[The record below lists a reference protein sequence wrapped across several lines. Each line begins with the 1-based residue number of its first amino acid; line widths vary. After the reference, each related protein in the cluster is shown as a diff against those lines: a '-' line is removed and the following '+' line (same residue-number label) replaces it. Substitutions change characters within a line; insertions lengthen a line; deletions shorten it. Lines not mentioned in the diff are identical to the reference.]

1 LKRRKNKCKKDVFSI
16 KNLLGRCL
24 LAKKIKPILPSLREK
39 KRYLVFEIISK
50 KNIKSFSEV
59 SNLIWQSSLS
69 FLGEI
74 ETAKA
79 GIWVL
84 PDKWNQKKQ
93 RGMIKVNNKYVD
105 NLKTALT
112 LVKNFKRQQVI
123 IKSVGV
129 SGMVN
134 KADKKYLAM

>member
-1 LKRRKNKCKKDVFSI
+1 M
-16 KNLLGRCL
+16 GRCL
-24 LAKKIKPILPSLREK
+24 LAKKIKPVLPSLREK

-50 KNIKSFSEV
+50 NNIKSFSDV

-84 PDKWNQKKQ
+84 PDKWNPKKQ
-93 RGMIKVNNKYVD
+93 RGMIKINNKYVD

-112 LVKNFKRQQVI
+112 LVKSFKKQQVI

-129 SGMVN
+129 SGMIN

>member
-1 LKRRKNKCKKDVFSI
+1 M
-16 KNLLGRCL
+16 GRCL

>member
-1 LKRRKNKCKKDVFSI
+1 M
-16 KNLLGRCL
+16 
-24 LAKKIKPILPSLREK
+24 AKKIKPILPSLREK

-59 SNLIWQSSLS
+59 SNLIWQSSIS

>member
-1 LKRRKNKCKKDVFSI
+1 M
-16 KNLLGRCL
+16 
-24 LAKKIKPILPSLREK
+24 AKKIKPVMPSLREK

-50 KNIKSFSEV
+50 KEIKSFSEV
-59 SNLIWQSSLS
+59 SSLIWQSSLS

-84 PDKWNQKKQ
+84 PDKWNPKK
-93 RGMIKVNNKYVD
+93 RKGIIKVNNKYVD

-112 LVKNFKRQQVI
+112 LIKSFKRQQII

-129 SGMVN
+129 SGMIN

>member
-1 LKRRKNKCKKDVFSI
+1 M
-16 KNLLGRCL
+16 KNLLGRCV
-24 LAKKIKPILPSLREK
+24 LAKKIKPVLPSLREK

-50 KNIKSFSEV
+50 KDIKSFSEV
-59 SNLIWQSSLS
+59 SSLIWQSSLS

-93 RGMIKVNNKYVD
+93 MGMIKVNNKYVD
-105 NLKTALT
+105 KLKTVLALI
-112 LVKNFKRQQVI
+112 KSFKKQQIFV
-123 IKSVGV
+123 KSVGV
-129 SGMVN
+129 SGMIN

>member
-1 LKRRKNKCKKDVFSI
+1 M

-24 LAKKIKPILPSLREK
+24 LAKKIKPVLPSLREK

-50 KNIKSFSEV
+50 KDIKSFSDV

-69 FLGEI
+69 FLGEV

-84 PDKWNQKKQ
+84 PDKWSQKKQ
-93 RGMIKVNNKYVD
+93 KGMIKVNNKYTD

-112 LVKNFKRQQVI
+112 LIKSFKRQQII

-129 SGMVN
+129 SGMIN

>member
-1 LKRRKNKCKKDVFSI
+1 
-16 KNLLGRCL
+16 

>member
-1 LKRRKNKCKKDVFSI
+1 
-16 KNLLGRCL
+16 
-24 LAKKIKPILPSLREK
+24 LAKKIKPIMPSLREK

-50 KNIKSFSEV
+50 NNIKSFSEV

-93 RGMIKVNNKYVD
+93 RGIIKVNNKYVD

-112 LVKNFKRQQVI
+112 LIKSLKRQQVI
-123 IKSVGV
+123 IKSVGI
-129 SGMVN
+129 SGMIN